1 MAYKIQQGY
10 GDIAL
15 SRRAF
20 ARLRKLRK
28 KDRPYTCKSD
38 WDELLNSEL
47 AEVTM
52 LYTMAT
58 TGGEKGY
65 RPAEMVRIKDRG
77 REYLRWVR
85 RSDARYVVPLIISA
99 IATAISIIALAAQL
113 GLLRLPLLR

>member
-1 MAYKIQQGY
+1 M
-10 GDIAL
+10 
-15 SRRAF
+15 

-38 WDELLNSEL
+38 WDELLNAEL

-77 REYLRWVR
+77 REYPAER
-85 RSDARYVVPLIISA
+85 RRTVGRIRRIQSSND
-99 IATAISIIALAAQL
+99 
-113 GLLRLPLLR
+113 